1 MKKALLALTLLG
13 LAACSLFEDAATSLA
28 YDLERG
34 VKQLAANEG
43 ATCVVPH
50 DAKARANPAVRTVK
64 RQFDQVGALIVWHCD
79 ASGKVLESGSTS

>member
-34 VKQLAANEG
+34 VKSLRAA
-43 ATCVVPH
+43 
-50 DAKARANPAVRTVK
+50 ARVRW
-64 RQFDQVGALIVWHCD
+64 A
-79 ASGKVLESGSTS
+79 GS